1 MATSDGNATNYV
13 ADGPFLTS
21 GSHKSPPTPR
31 SASINKLWR
40 IYTAATREIVPV
52 SRARADALISVETN
66 ARNRV
71 KLVLFRNVIY
81 KDIRIL
87 VYENFY
93 VYVVRVV

>member
-21 GSHKSPPTPR
+21 GSHKSPLTPR

-71 KLVLFRNVIY
+71 KLVLFRKVIY
-81 KDIRIL
+81 KDVRIL
-87 VYENFY
+87 VENFY
-93 VYVVRVV
+93 VYIVRVV